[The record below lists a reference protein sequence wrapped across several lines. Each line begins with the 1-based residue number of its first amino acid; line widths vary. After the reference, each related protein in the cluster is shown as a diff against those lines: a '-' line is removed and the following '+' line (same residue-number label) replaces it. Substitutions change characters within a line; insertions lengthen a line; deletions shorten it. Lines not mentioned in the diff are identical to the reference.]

1 MNYLCENCKNNN
13 NGWCTANKFNG
24 LKKKNIQECAMYNS
38 ILIEESK
45 PLEEPQQYF
54 CKTQLNFGD
63 AIQVIKNGGKV
74 ARNGWNGKG
83 MFIAGQFPDLN
94 SKMSKPYIYIK
105 SAKGDNIPWN
115 ASQEDIFAE
124 DWEVV

>member
-24 LKKKNIQECAMYNS
+24 LKKKNIQECTMYNP
-38 ILIEESK
+38 ILSK
-45 PLEEPQQYF
+45 PSEEPQQYF

-63 AIQVIKNGGKV
+63 ALQVLKNGGKV

-83 MFIAGQFPDLN
+83 MFVFVNHLTSISNPILLLSNVIGEFNTWIPSITDL
-94 SKMSKPYIYIK
+94 
-105 SAKGDNIPWN
+105 
-115 ASQEDIFAE
+115 FAE
-124 DWEVV
+124 DWEVVS